1 MSKVL
6 VFSGPY
12 ADHHKSFVVTS
23 KSNSYVDYVF
33 GMNEWEELGSA
44 GIYEL
49 EDEFLDEV
57 ENSIGKK
64 VESENELKEYY
75 TKLIQDSS
83 VTLDKFSNML
93 VKSIIQRR
101 GSWASYIFVKV
112 GN

>member
-12 ADHHKSFVVTS
+12 GDHHKSFAVTS
-23 KSNSYVDYVF
+23 KSNGFVDYVF
-33 GMNEWEELGSA
+33 GMNEWQNLGSD
-44 GIYEL
+44 GVYEL
-49 EDEFLDEV
+49 DEGFLDEV

-75 TKLIQDSS
+75 SKLIQDSS